1 MDDLTASPSLKGLLV
16 LDLSRVLAGPYATMM
31 LADLGAEVIK
41 VEKPGHGDDTRQ
53 WGPPWAGGE
62 SAYYLSINRN
72 KKRKLKDALKKV
84 KQVKTK
90 KSALKAYPKVQALI
104 DKSVQD
110 GIIKKNTAA
119 RHKAQLMK
127 HINTLK

>member
-1 MDDLTASPSLKGLLV
+1 MKRSISVLKNIRK
-16 LDLSRVLAGPYATMM
+16 SNKRRIA
-31 LADLGAEVIK
+31 
-41 VEKPGHGDDTRQ
+41 
-53 WGPPWAGGE
+53 
-62 SAYYLSINRN
+62 NRN
-72 KKRKLKDALKKV
+72 KKKNIKDAMKKV
-84 KQVKTK
+84 KKYKTK
-90 KSALKAYPKVQALI
+90 KSALKAYPEVQALI

>member
-1 MDDLTASPSLKGLLV
+1 MKRSISVLKNIRK
-16 LDLSRVLAGPYATMM
+16 SNKRRIA
-31 LADLGAEVIK
+31 
-41 VEKPGHGDDTRQ
+41 
-53 WGPPWAGGE
+53 
-62 SAYYLSINRN
+62 NRN
-72 KKRKLKDALKKV
+72 KKKKLKDAIKKV
-84 KQVKTK
+84 RKYKTK
-90 KSALKAYPKVQALI
+90 KSALKAYPAVQALI

>member
-1 MDDLTASPSLKGLLV
+1 MKRSLGV
-16 LDLSRVLAGPYATMM
+16 LKDIRKSSKRRIV
-31 LADLGAEVIK
+31 
-41 VEKPGHGDDTRQ
+41 
-53 WGPPWAGGE
+53 
-62 SAYYLSINRN
+62 NRH
-72 KKRKLKDALKKV
+72 KKKKLKDALKRIIKL
-84 KQVKTK
+84 KTK
-90 KSALKAYPKVQALI
+90 RSALKAYPDVQTII